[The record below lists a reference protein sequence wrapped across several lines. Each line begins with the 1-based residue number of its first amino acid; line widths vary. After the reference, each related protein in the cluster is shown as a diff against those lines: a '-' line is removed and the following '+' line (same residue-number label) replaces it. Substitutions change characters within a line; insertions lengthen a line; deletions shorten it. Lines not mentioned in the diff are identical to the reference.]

1 VINPFGKG
9 LRAWLLVLFVL
20 NLIYLVYELA
30 FNSRLVDAAVAS
42 LTRSQVLALELEG
55 RILSGIG
62 LSLLLLRLIKVQ
74 GRPLLRS
81 AGAIGLAIAIGFPL
95 MFYGQRILVDT
106 LVDRTSAEQRM
117 DAQHLLLLKRG
128 LANNA
133 LQLDGI
139 PFDDADLDSAHT
151 RSFLSVLGLMTFVSP
166 EFIDSLKTEA
176 DRIIDQVVVNE
187 ATRALPEH
195 YEEYRQLQTSLQQA
209 WRDYE
214 QVSDEYW
221 HAQADL
227 SAEAEARWHELQAG
241 LMAEWQALAGER
253 NEQAFTRQ
261 VLTLQ
266 RSLSSYFQARERCD
280 NGRFRDECIIRIE
293 DIYRDEVTRNLGRYV
308 APHDWCH
315 EPEIVTNTVQRRGR
329 FVTER
334 QEIQRCHDLDFDHL
348 AGKLTAITQQA
359 MTYEQFLASDAV
371 AAEARDALA
380 EEGLTLP
387 AGWRPSDR
395 DAFLDA
401 VISEP
406 MQALGQRADDAMQ
419 EQLGATLPLDLSAES
434 FLASQPVQDR
444 LHEALRPRD
453 RQMLISLDLD
463 PEAFRDAIL
472 TPHYQALAAQERARL
487 FADAQA
493 LANGAPRE
501 EEGKQYVRALIVPPI
516 AMGFSLFFALVNAIG
531 LAASLP
537 ALLGSRRRWPP
548 HLIKVTGL
556 GLVLALPMANSAAVV
571 KTETYRYFAGEAERA
586 LSPLGSLFATWV
598 INTEPVV
605 YPLGRVMAFLAPP
618 LVSASA
624 EQVASEQDA
633 LEAPEIQTVP
643 ERAGQGLP
651 PESPP
656 VQPVSSAA
664 AMPEVSRVAHL
675 DVTRP
680 LFDQVEEARSRQQQ
694 AVMVDLQLLS
704 DRHWAI
710 HRSPIISGQGTC
722 LTNFQRVMDISRVD
736 SLQWRAARHAS
747 CGSEALAERPV
758 AIPTALEFARQFQRG
773 AADLSLWTHFQPT
786 LHGEVNCHAVRREA
800 DALADLLGPQRFA
813 AAVSRPEV
821 LSCFAQHERDYA
833 LAYFGP
839 EHGSAE
845 ADDGSLRHLTL
856 ADARRLRERAR
867 GEAYREHAQRLS
879 AARLQPALDQLAAGD
894 AIIVH
899 HRHLDDALRQSLDA
913 FTGRHGVFGPGSALP
928 NAAADFITV
937 TRD

>member
-1 VINPFGKG
+1 MTNPFGKG
-9 LRAWLLVLFVL
+9 LRAWLLVLFAL
-20 NLIYLVYELA
+20 NLLYLVYELA

-42 LTRSQVLALELEG
+42 LTRSGVLALELEG

-74 GRPLLRS
+74 DRPLLRNVGGI
-81 AGAIGLAIAIGFPL
+81 ALAIAIGFPL

-106 LVDRTSAEQRM
+106 LVDHTSAEQRM

-139 PFDDADLDSAHT
+139 PFDEADLDSAHT

-166 EFIDSLKTEA
+166 EFIDSLKSEA

-187 ATRALPEH
+187 ATRALPDH
-195 YEEYRQLQTSLQQA
+195 YEEYRLLQASLLQA
-209 WRDYE
+209 WHDYE

-221 HAQADL
+221 QAQAEL
-227 SAEAEARWHELQAG
+227 REEAEARWHQLQMQ
-241 LMAEWQALAGER
+241 LMSEWQDTAEER
-253 NEQAFTRQ
+253 NDQAFTRQ

-266 RSLSSYFQARERCD
+266 RSLSTYLQARERCD

-334 QEIQRCHDLDFDHL
+334 QEIQRCHNLDFDHL

-359 MTYEQFLASDAV
+359 MTYEQFLTSDAV
-371 AAEARDALA
+371 AEHARDQLA
-380 EEGLTLP
+380 AEGMVLP
-387 AGWRPSDR
+387 VSWRPDDR
-395 DAFLDA
+395 DTFLDTA
-401 VISEP
+401 IVEP
-406 MQALGQRADDAMQ
+406 MQSLGQRADDAMQ
-419 EQLGATLPLDLSAES
+419 EQLGTTLPLDLDAEA

-444 LHEALRPRD
+444 LHETLRPQD
-453 RQMLISLDLD
+453 RNMLIPLDLD

-472 TPHYQALAAQERARL
+472 TPHYRALAEQERSRL
-487 FADAQA
+487 YADTQA
-493 LANGAPRE
+493 LANGASRE

-516 AMGFSLFFALVNAIG
+516 AMGFSLFFALVNGIG
-531 LAASLP
+531 LVASLP
-537 ALLGSRRRWPP
+537 ALLGSRNRWLP

-605 YPLGRVMAFLAPP
+605 YPLGKVMAFFAPP
-618 LVSASA
+618 LVAASP
-624 EQVASEQDA
+624 EQVASEQGD

-643 ERAGQGLP
+643 ERAAQSLQPQAASPREVIGTAP
-651 PESPP
+651 P
-656 VQPVSSAA
+656 
-664 AMPEVSRVAHL
+664 PEVSRVAHL

-680 LFDQVEEARSRQQQ
+680 LFDQIDEARSRQQQ

-747 CGSEALAERPV
+747 CGSDALAERPV

-773 AADLSLWTHFQPT
+773 AAELSLWTHFQPT

-800 DALADLLGPQRFA
+800 DALADLLGPQRFT

-821 LSCFAQHERDYA
+821 LSCFAQHDRDYA

-839 EHGSAE
+839 EHGNADN
-845 ADDGSLRHLTL
+845 DDGSLRHLTL

-867 GEAYREHAQRLS
+867 GEAYREHTQRLS
-879 AARLQPALDQLAAGD
+879 TAQLQPALDQLEARD

-899 HRHLDDALRQSLDA
+899 HHHLDDAMRQSLKD
-913 FTGRHGVFGPGSALP
+913 FPGRHGVFGSGSALQS
-928 NAAADFITV
+928 ASSDSITV